1 MLKVIDLKKNNSKL
15 IRVEGVV
22 FSILLLIIFS
32 NKSHFF
38 WILYD
43 FIALGALFF
52 SLLNNR
58 LDFR

>member
-1 MLKVIDLKKNNSKL
+1 MVKIIDLMKNSSKL

-22 FSILLLIIFS
+22 FSILLIIIFS
-32 NKSHFF
+32 NQFHFL
-38 WILYD
+38 WLLYD

-52 SLLNNR
+52 YLLNNR